1 MWRHFALLLC
11 CSSIL
16 CAQTPDVLV
25 TAIADRPT
33 VMAGDPL
40 MVTVTITNH
49 SSIKLLVRTDGDGLL
64 RTIAGPEGARAE
76 YDNENPGGDSGFFYN
91 EVAPGAAQTVR
102 FTATETIRLS
112 KPGNYRMV
120 LEYPPLGIFGELLF
134 TVKPYDRAALR
145 VRAEELRDRLLG
157 RDDEWELDEVALTAM
172 DPSITTP
179 LICDLLLHNRV
190 SLLLPRRLEEI
201 GDAQSVN
208 CLIAALPGSA
218 GMQRES
224 ITWGLKRLSSKV
236 KDTDLRE
243 RIRGVLAE
251 N

>member
-1 MWRHFALLLC
+1 M
-11 CSSIL
+11 
-16 CAQTPDVLV
+16 

-33 VMAGDPL
+33 VLAGEPL

-49 SSIKLLVRTDGDGLL
+49 SSTKLLVRTDGDGIL
-64 RTIAGPEGARAE
+64 RTIAGPQGARAE
-76 YDNENPGGDSGFFYN
+76 YANQNPGGDRGFFYN

-112 KPGNYRMV
+112 KPGEYRMT

-134 TVKPYDRAALR
+134 TVKPYDRAALL
-145 VRAEELRDRLLG
+145 VRAEEMRDRLLSH
-157 RDDEWELDEVALTAM
+157 DDEGGFNEVALTAM

-179 LICDLLLHNRV
+179 LLCDLLLQNHV

-224 ITWGLKRLSSKV
+224 ITWGLKRLLSKV

-243 RIRGVLAE
+243 KIRGALPE